1 VARRNQQSSRGIYSL
16 ILSPRLADTEE
27 QILSRFVYT
36 QSRASQLGLVD
47 PLNPGAEPSD
57 KHSRLM
63 AYADGRDRA
72 DRDTSSRLSP
82 YLASG
87 VISIRE
93 CVREVMKA
101 NGRKKGVDGGRETGP
116 GRWVQELA
124 WRDFYV
130 HILAAFPR
138 LDRST
143 DRPSSTHFHAECP
156 WDAHF
161 SRNSTT

>member
-1 VARRNQQSSRGIYSL
+1 LFESEIPDHIEGFECSDKDVMETLWPEGTSKAREVFPVSFLSSR
-16 ILSPRLADTEE
+16 LAHIEE

-36 QSRASQLGLVD
+36 QSRASQLGLAD

-72 DRDTSSRLSP
+72 DRDTSSRLSA

-101 NGRKKGVDGGRETGP
+101 SGRKTVDGGRETGP

-138 LDRST
+138 
-143 DRPSSTHFHAECP
+143 
-156 WDAHF
+156 
-161 SRNSTT
+161 